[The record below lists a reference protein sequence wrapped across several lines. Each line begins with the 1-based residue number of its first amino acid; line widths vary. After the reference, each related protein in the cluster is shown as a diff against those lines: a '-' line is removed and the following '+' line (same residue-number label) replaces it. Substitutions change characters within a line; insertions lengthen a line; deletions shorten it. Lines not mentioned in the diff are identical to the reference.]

1 MAADPAAITRPVA
14 GTSPAGP
21 AGLRATP
28 ADNYGQQVATGVVS
42 LEVPASP
49 EFLRISR
56 IMAAGVASRVGFT
69 LDEVEDLRI
78 AIDELC
84 FALVGSRGREG
95 TISIRYLLGPDQLA
109 VEGEGRFTDGLGN
122 DPVISSLSN
131 QILAAVVDECEM
143 ASGDE
148 GPTFRLV
155 KRRKP

>member
-1 MAADPAAITRPVA
+1 MAEGEVR
-14 GTSPAGP
+14 
-21 AGLRATP
+21 
-28 ADNYGQQVATGVVS
+28 

-84 FALVGSRGREG
+84 FALVGAKGRMG
-95 TISIRYLLGPDQLA
+95 TITLRYLLDGDELS
-109 VEGEGRFTDGLGN
+109 VEGEGRFTDDMGGE
-122 DPVISSLSN
+122 PVTSALSD
-131 QILAAVVDECEM
+131 QILAAVVDHCEL
-143 ASGDE
+143 AAGDR

-155 KRRKP
+155 KRHRP

>member
-1 MAADPAAITRPVA
+1 
-14 GTSPAGP
+14 
-21 AGLRATP
+21 
-28 ADNYGQQVATGVVS
+28 VATGEVR
-42 LEVPASP
+42 LEVPAVP

-84 FALVGSRGREG
+84 FALVGARGRTG
-95 TISIRYLLGPDQLA
+95 TISIRYVIDGDGLA
-109 VEGEGRFTDGLGN
+109 VEGAGHFTDGLSN
-122 DPVISSLSN
+122 DPVASALST

-143 ASGDE
+143 ASGDD

-155 KRRKP
+155 KRRRAPGVKA